1 MRAAPKPPQFP
12 PFLAGIIR
20 RYFFVV
26 PHWHIKAPFPST
38 VPTLPLYAFG
48 LNHKTAALSVR
59 ETVAFPVEAQPAALR
74 ALQLA
79 SSATEVSLLAT
90 CNRTEVYLAGA
101 DESVMHRAAAWLVDY
116 AQNGGDGRAVGDVAS
131 HIYQLQNEAA
141 ANHLFSVAAGLDSMI
156 LGEPQILGQ
165 VKFCAKVAAE
175 TGTLSGPLDRLF
187 QQAFSVAKE
196 VRTDTDLGA
205 ASVSMAAAATKL
217 AQQLFGE
224 LNQVRV
230 LLIGAGEMVEL
241 CAAHFA
247 AQRPKNIVVANRTQT
262 RAAELAVR
270 LSYMSGAKTAEA
282 ITLKEVPERL
292 HEFDLVISSTAS
304 SLPIIGKGMVE
315 NALKLRRRK
324 PMMLVDLAVPR
335 DIEAQVI
342 DLDDVFLYTLDSLGT
357 IIARNMVKRE
367 GAVEAAQKIVDT
379 RTAEFMHWL
388 QSRSSVSTIVQL
400 RGKAEEYRQLELTKA
415 RKLLQRGDDPAV
427 VLEALSTGLM
437 NKFLHHPL
445 AALNSVDTHERE
457 ALAHTIAKLF
467 PASGEE

>member
-1 MRAAPKPPQFP
+1 
-12 PFLAGIIR
+12 
-20 RYFFVV
+20 
-26 PHWHIKAPFPST
+26 
-38 VPTLPLYAFG
+38 LPLYALG

-59 ETVAFPVEAQPAALR
+59 ETVAFSVEAQPAALR
-74 ALQLA
+74 ALQIA
-79 SSATEVSLLAT
+79 SMATEVSLLST

-101 DESVMHRAAAWLVDY
+101 DESVMHKAAVWLVDY
-116 AQNGGDGRAVGDVAS
+116 ARSNANVRSGADVAP
-131 HIYQLQNEAA
+131 HIYQLQHEAA

-165 VKFCAKVAAE
+165 VKFCARVAAE
-175 TGTLSGPLDRLF
+175 TGTLNGPLDRLF

-205 ASVSMAAAATKL
+205 ASVSMAAATMKL

-224 LNQVRV
+224 LNQVRI
-230 LLIGAGEMVEL
+230 LLIGAGEMIEL
-241 CAAHFA
+241 CAMHFA
-247 AQRPKNIVVANRTQT
+247 AQRPKCMVVANRTHA
-262 RAAELAVR
+262 RAMELAAR
-270 LSYMSGAKTAEA
+270 LGVGLNGAVADVKTTEA

-315 NALKLRRRK
+315 SALKLRRRK

-335 DIEAQVI
+335 DIEAQVQN
-342 DLDDVFLYTLDSLGT
+342 LADVFLYTLDSLGN

-367 GAVEAAQKIVDT
+367 GAVEAAKKIVDT
-379 RTAEFMHWL
+379 RTAEFMRWL

-400 RGKAEEYRQLELTKA
+400 RGKAEEYRQLELVKA
-415 RKLLQRGDDPAV
+415 RKLLLRGDDPAA

-445 AALNSVDTHERE
+445 AALNSADAHERE
-457 ALAHTIAKLF
+457 ALAATIAKLF
-467 PASGEE
+467 PSSDEE